1 MIALPTEKKECSY
14 MMLELNRTL
23 ENYSEAGWKSKEY
36 VQRSTI
42 GTIMNYSLCCEPMH
56 IASITPDGVTGPTET
71 KIATSHHE
79 TDMFAFRWHNQTT
92 SVWQSGSREPLTDGR
107 ASHTSED

>member
-1 MIALPTEKKECSY
+1 MTLV
-14 MMLELNRTL
+14 MNRIL
-23 ENYSEAGWKSKEY
+23 ENYSKTGRKPKDY

-56 IASITPDGVTGPTET
+56 IASITPGGVTGPTET

-79 TDMFAFRWHNQTT
+79 TDMFAFQRHNQTT
-92 SVWQSGSREPLTDGR
+92 SVWQSGSREPFTDGR